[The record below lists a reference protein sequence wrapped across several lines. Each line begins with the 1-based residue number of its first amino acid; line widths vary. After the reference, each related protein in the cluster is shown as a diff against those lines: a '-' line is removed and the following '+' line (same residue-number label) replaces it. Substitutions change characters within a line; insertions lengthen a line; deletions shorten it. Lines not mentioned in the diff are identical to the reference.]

1 MWSSFGRGFT
11 ADIYPIIFDC
21 SVKLSS
27 DGQEVKK
34 ELLKNIRKQNQNLFL
49 KHNSDIQHYL

>member
-34 ELLKNIRKQNQNLFL
+34 ELLKKYQKTKSKLTFMNGNFW
-49 KHNSDIQHYL
+49 